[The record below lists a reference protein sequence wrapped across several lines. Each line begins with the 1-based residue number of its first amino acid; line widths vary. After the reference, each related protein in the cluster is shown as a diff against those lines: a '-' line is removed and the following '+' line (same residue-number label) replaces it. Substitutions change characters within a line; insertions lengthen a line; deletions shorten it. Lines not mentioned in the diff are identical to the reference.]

1 MSVEVEELG
10 ENDHRRGDSIRRH
23 QNSETSQKGETK
35 KTFHCQHPGI
45 ANRFSDFPEQKKV
58 EYLLN
63 RRLRIQTRNGPNGS
77 GRRRWP
83 TAGVNLGDGWNKKA
97 TKKGHG
103 RHTLMPEAHSN
114 VASLSVAL
122 NAKKMLWLTAL
133 TLYPGGLRTRNCTG
147 SAGGRGPAS
156 GLELVRILLKR
167 WLHRRFDALSQC
179 GEM

>member
-45 ANRFSDFPEQKKV
+45 ANRFSDFPEQKKKV
-58 EYLLN
+58 KYLLN
-63 RRLRIQTRNGPNGS
+63 RRLQIQTRNGPNSS

-97 TKKGHG
+97 TKKRHG

-122 NAKKMLWLTAL
+122 NARNAMANCPNIVSWWLADT
-133 TLYPGGLRTRNCTG
+133 
-147 SAGGRGPAS
+147 
-156 GLELVRILLKR
+156 ELHWERRRERPSVR
-167 WLHRRFDALSQC
+167 S
-179 GEM
+179 

>member
-1 MSVEVEELG
+1 MVKMIMGEETAYADIRILK
-10 ENDHRRGDSIRRH
+10 RRKKVKQKRH
-23 QNSETSQKGETK
+23 FIVSTLELQIDFQIFQNK
-35 KTFHCQHPGI
+35 
-45 ANRFSDFPEQKKV
+45 KKV

-97 TKKGHG
+97 TKKRHG

-122 NAKKMLWLTAL
+122 NARNAMADCPKIVSWWLADTELLWERRRER
-133 TLYPGGLRTRNCTG
+133 P
-147 SAGGRGPAS
+147 S
-156 GLELVRILLKR
+156 VR
-167 WLHRRFDALSQC
+167 S
-179 GEM
+179 